1 MSSIPES
8 IEGNLGIK
16 NYSSLNWHSKSGD
29 TGKAV
34 SLSLIYENPHFHQ
47 APVSIIPESYSLAT
61 ILWEIM
67 EEAHRDQHDD
77 PTLPASPMD
86 KTYVPRTMIEGEVI
100 QASYV
105 PKS

>member
-1 MSSIPES
+1 
-8 IEGNLGIK
+8 
-16 NYSSLNWHSKSGD
+16 
-29 TGKAV
+29 
-34 SLSLIYENPHFHQ
+34 
-47 APVSIIPESYSLAT
+47 
-61 ILWEIM
+61 M